1 MKNRNRGEDG
11 TLATQSVTTFIKN
24 SKVLRGARRKG
35 RSRRKMSQFPTREP
49 FPFAV
54 KTSLRNSS
62 SCKSQSL
69 SLSLPF
75 FPINPCPRSNR
86 IVRDRERGGFSRFPL
101 SPRFFLLFEAP
112 QEESRER
119 RNSLFSSPSRGG
131 GKKERKIVVIS
142 LMKIENGEGEGR
154 VRGEYRRILSER

>member
-69 SLSLPF
+69 SLSLF
-75 FPINPCPRSNR
+75 LFSRSTPAPVR
-86 IVRDRERGGFSRFPL
+86 IESLETERGGGFFAFLSRRGSFYPSRHPKKNPASGGILFSRV
-101 SPRFFLLFEAP
+101 R
-112 QEESRER
+112 
-119 RNSLFSSPSRGG
+119 
-131 GKKERKIVVIS
+131 V
-142 LMKIENGEGEGR
+142 GEGE
-154 VRGEYRRILSER
+154 RRKGKSS

>member
-69 SLSLPF
+69 SLPF
-75 FPINPCPRSNR
+75 FSINPCPRSNR
-86 IVRDRERGGFSRFPL
+86 IVRDREGGVFLAFLSRRGSFYPSRHPKKNPASGGILFSRV
-101 SPRFFLLFEAP
+101 R
-112 QEESRER
+112 
-119 RNSLFSSPSRGG
+119 
-131 GKKERKIVVIS
+131 V
-142 LMKIENGEGEGR
+142 GEGE
-154 VRGEYRRILSER
+154 RRKGKSS

>member
-69 SLSLPF
+69 SLFHFSRSTPAPVRIESLET
-75 FPINPCPRSNR
+75 
-86 IVRDRERGGFSRFPL
+86 ERGGLFRFPL

-119 RNSLFSSPSRGG
+119 RNSLFSESGRGKE
-131 GKKERKIVVIS
+131 GK
-142 LMKIENGEGEGR
+142 EN
-154 VRGEYRRILSER
+154 RRNFVDED

>member
-69 SLSLPF
+69 SLSF
-75 FPINPCPRSNR
+75 FLFSRSTPAPVR
-86 IVRDRERGGFSRFPL
+86 IESLETERGGFFSL
-101 SPRFFLLFEAP
+101 SSLAAVLSTLRGTPRRIPRAEEFSFL
-112 QEESRER
+112 ESESGRGKEGKENR
-119 RNSLFSSPSRGG
+119 RNFVD
-131 GKKERKIVVIS
+131 ED
-142 LMKIENGEGEGR
+142 
-154 VRGEYRRILSER
+154 

>member
-62 SCKSQSL
+62 CKSQSL
-69 SLSLPF
+69 SLFLFLFSRSTPAPVRIESLET
-75 FPINPCPRSNR
+75 
-86 IVRDRERGGFSRFPL
+86 ERGGGFFRFPL

-119 RNSLFSSPSRGG
+119 RNSLFSESGRGKE
-131 GKKERKIVVIS
+131 GK
-142 LMKIENGEGEGR
+142 EN
-154 VRGEYRRILSER
+154 RRNFVDED

>member
-86 IVRDRERGGFSRFPL
+86 IVRDRERRAFSL
-101 SPRFFLLFEAP
+101 SSLAAVLSTPRGTPRRIPRAEEFSFL
-112 QEESRER
+112 ESESGRGKEGKENR
-119 RNSLFSSPSRGG
+119 RNFVD
-131 GKKERKIVVIS
+131 ED
-142 LMKIENGEGEGR
+142 
-154 VRGEYRRILSER
+154 

>member
-69 SLSLPF
+69 SLLHFSRSTPAPVRIESLET
-75 FPINPCPRSNR
+75 
-86 IVRDRERGGFSRFPL
+86 ERGGGFFRFPL

-154 VRGEYRRILSER
+154 VRGEYQRILSER

>member
-69 SLSLPF
+69 SLFLSF

-86 IVRDRERGGFSRFPL
+86 IVRDRERGVFLTFLSRRGSFYSSRHPKKNPASGGILFSRV
-101 SPRFFLLFEAP
+101 R
-112 QEESRER
+112 
-119 RNSLFSSPSRGG
+119 
-131 GKKERKIVVIS
+131 V
-142 LMKIENGEGEGR
+142 GEGE
-154 VRGEYRRILSER
+154 RRKGKSS

>member
-69 SLSLPF
+69 SLFLFS
-75 FPINPCPRSNR
+75 RSTPANR
-86 IVRDRERGGFSRFPL
+86 IVRDRERRAFSL
-101 SPRFFLLFEAP
+101 SSLAAVLSTPRGTPRRIPRAEEFSFL
-112 QEESRER
+112 ESESGRGKEGKENR
-119 RNSLFSSPSRGG
+119 RNFVD
-131 GKKERKIVVIS
+131 ED
-142 LMKIENGEGEGR
+142 
-154 VRGEYRRILSER
+154 

>member
-69 SLSLPF
+69 SLFHFSRSTPAPVRIESLET
-75 FPINPCPRSNR
+75 
-86 IVRDRERGGFSRFPL
+86 ERGGAFSL
-101 SPRFFLLFEAP
+101 SSLAAVLSTLRGTPRRIPRAEEFSFL
-112 QEESRER
+112 ESESGRGKEGKENR
-119 RNSLFSSPSRGG
+119 RNFVD
-131 GKKERKIVVIS
+131 ED
-142 LMKIENGEGEGR
+142 
-154 VRGEYRRILSER
+154 

>member
-35 RSRRKMSQFPTREP
+35 RSCKKMSQFPTREP

-86 IVRDRERGGFSRFPL
+86 IVRDRERRAFSL
-101 SPRFFLLFEAP
+101 SSLAAVLSTLRGTPRRIPRAEEFSFL
-112 QEESRER
+112 ESESGRGKEGKENR
-119 RNSLFSSPSRGG
+119 RNFVD
-131 GKKERKIVVIS
+131 ED
-142 LMKIENGEGEGR
+142 
-154 VRGEYRRILSER
+154 

>member
-86 IVRDRERGGFSRFPL
+86 IVRDRERRAFSL
-101 SPRFFLLFEAP
+101 SSLAAVLSTLRGTPRSIPRAEEFSFL
-112 QEESRER
+112 ESESGRGKEGKENR
-119 RNSLFSSPSRGG
+119 RNFVD
-131 GKKERKIVVIS
+131 ED
-142 LMKIENGEGEGR
+142 
-154 VRGEYRRILSER
+154 